1 MNHKQ
6 IDQLD
11 LINRY
16 LMGNLPA
23 EESAAF
29 EEHFVDC
36 SECIAR
42 LQTTENFLKD
52 LRFVAAQRAV
62 EFEPRSASGAL
73 RLFLKPFFSR
83 PVVWATAS
91 LLIAGLT
98 GTFFLISY
106 TQGLRYEIAQ
116 TKSLSEDWQRRY
128 EDERQSSVS
137 AEQMRGES
145 EAQRAEQIRSLE
157 AELKQQKALREQRSE
172 PIRRPPAE
180 GDLPMLVLNSVRSGE
195 PNPAGPVN
203 RIDLPR
209 AAAIFAVL
217 ISLEDEIRFE
227 TYRITI
233 LDDRRRL
240 VWKRG
245 ELTQGPQGAL
255 SIWLNTSLFQP
266 GDYSLIVEG
275 YDKEGRKT
283 EIGNYPFLIVKSR

>member
-16 LMGNLPA
+16 VMGDLLA
-23 EESAAF
+23 EESASF

-36 SECIAR
+36 AECIAR

-52 LRFVAAQRAV
+52 LRFLAAQRAV
-62 EFEPRSASGAL
+62 EFEPRPASGAL
-73 RLFLKPFFSR
+73 RPFLNPFFSR
-83 PVVWATAS
+83 PVALATAS
-91 LLIAGLT
+91 LLIAGLI
-98 GTFFLISY
+98 GTFFLLSY
-106 TQGLRYEIAQ
+106 MRGLRDEIAQ
-116 TKSLSEDWQRRY
+116 TKSLSEQWQRRY

-137 AEQMRGES
+137 AEQIHGEA
-145 EAQRAEQIRSLE
+145 EARRAEQIRSLE
-157 AELKQQKALREQRSE
+157 AELKQQKALRAQRSG
-172 PIRRPPAE
+172 PIRRLPAE
-180 GDLPMLVLNSVRSGE
+180 GDLPMLVLTSVRSGE
-195 PNPAGPVN
+195 PNPTGPGN

-217 ISLEDEIRFE
+217 ISLEDEARFE

-245 ELTQGPQGAL
+245 ELTQGRQGAL
-255 SIWLNTSLFQP
+255 SIWLETSLFQP

-275 YDKEGRKT
+275 YDKEGRKN
-283 EIGNYPFLIVKSR
+283 EIGNYHFLIDKSR